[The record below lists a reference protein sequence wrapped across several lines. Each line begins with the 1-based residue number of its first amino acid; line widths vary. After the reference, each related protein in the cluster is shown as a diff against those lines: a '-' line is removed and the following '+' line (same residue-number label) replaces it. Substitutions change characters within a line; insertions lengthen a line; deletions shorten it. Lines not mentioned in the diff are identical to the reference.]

1 MSTDRLMTILHA
13 PHISEKATIVAD
25 THGTYAFRVQP
36 DATKSEI
43 KRAVELMFDVQVNTV
58 NVVNRVGKQKRF
70 GGRMGRQTG
79 YKKAYVT
86 LAKGHEIHFGD
97 EGGK

>member
-13 PHISEKATIVAD
+13 PHVSEKSTIAAD
-25 THGTYAFRVQP
+25 SHRTYAFKVHP
-36 DATKSEI
+36 SANKSEI
-43 KRAVELMFDVQVNTV
+43 KRAVQLMFDVQVTTV
-58 NVVNRVGKQKRF
+58 NVVNRIGKQKRF
-70 GGRMGRQTG
+70 AGRIGRQNG

-86 LAKGHEIHFGD
+86 LAEGHEIHFGD